1 MVMGWTAALSP
12 GPLRARPCAITSREG
27 RAADRGHT
35 GISRTTSGIMRVI
48 SCGSAAIWPE
58 VRQPLAAQ
66 FCVRDRSDE
75 GRMPMSAPE
84 PVAGERADL
93 LQSLARQRHFLRY
106 MSRGLTGEQ
115 AAQQTTA
122 SELFL
127 GGLIKHG
134 ASAEMKRHSRLM
146 SCAVLSTP
154 PSGGRRNAY
163 TAPPASVSRYV
174 RF

>member
-1 MVMGWTAALSP
+1 
-12 GPLRARPCAITSREG
+12 
-27 RAADRGHT
+27 
-35 GISRTTSGIMRVI
+35 
-48 SCGSAAIWPE
+48 
-58 VRQPLAAQ
+58 
-66 FCVRDRSDE
+66 
-75 GRMPMSAPE
+75 MPVSAPE
-84 PVAGERADL
+84 PAAGERADL